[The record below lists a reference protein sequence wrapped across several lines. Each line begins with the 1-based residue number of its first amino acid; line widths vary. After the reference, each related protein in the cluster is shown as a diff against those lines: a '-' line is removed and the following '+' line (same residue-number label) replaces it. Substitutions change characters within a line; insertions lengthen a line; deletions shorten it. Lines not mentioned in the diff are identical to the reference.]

1 MRTCPAFAALAALT
15 LAATQ
20 ADAASIK
27 GQYLEA
33 RTCSVYTGPCF
44 GNAEIGLAGKEAVL
58 AWKVDKGTWN
68 DVALD
73 GLGAALVLSSEGT
86 LGFDEVF
93 DMDAGRIESVILV
106 DENASS
112 EQQRALVDFVKDS
125 AKRLTDHVKQV
136 QAVPFKLEND
146 HLEGR
151 GVFSAGDL
159 AKIETRA
166 IQEGDCVCSNEIIF
180 YLPLTDV
187 DNYSPAFASTNSFQ
201 GHGLGKRW
209 AGGGERGAF
218 LATFRK

>member
-1 MRTCPAFAALAALT
+1 MRTCQVLAALAALT
-15 LAATQ
+15 VAATQ
-20 ADAASIK
+20 AGAATIQ

-58 AWKVDKGTWN
+58 AWKVEKGAWN
-68 DVALD
+68 DVNLD
-73 GLGAALVLSSEGT
+73 GLGVALVLSSEGT

-93 DMDAGRIESVILV
+93 DMDAGKIESVILV
-106 DENASS
+106 DEQASS

-125 AKRLTDHVKQV
+125 AKRLTAHVKQV
-136 QAVPFKLEND
+136 QPVPFQLQND

-151 GVFSAGDL
+151 GLFSAGDV
-159 AKIETRA
+159 ARIETRA
-166 IQEGDCVCSNEIIF
+166 LQQGDCVCSNEIIF

-187 DNYSPAFASTNSFQ
+187 DNFSPAFSKTNSFQ
-201 GHGLGKRW
+201 GQGLEKRW